1 MNRERRCQG
10 PRARGAPAPSVS
22 DGPNKIWR
30 EGAPTPW
37 KRARR
42 LAVRSI
48 GLALLLLA
56 IAGIALWLTPFPAD
70 LEAAPAPSTEFVDR
84 NGAPLRML
92 LAEERRY
99 SQHCTLEQVA
109 PSLLFATIA
118 AEDRRFFTHH
128 GVDPLAVGRALWQ
141 YANGRPPAS
150 GASTI
155 TMQLVKLSRPGP
167 RTLGRK
173 LVETW
178 LALRAER
185 SWSKERILTEY
196 LNRLDYGNLQVGIAS
211 ASRFYFGKPAVDLS
225 TAEAAFLA
233 ALPKAPTRLNP
244 HQHLAA
250 AQTRARW
257 IERRVATL
265 HLPLPHNLPCSEI
278 PALPA
283 APLHLRPPA
292 HDFAA
297 PHFVDLLLSRR
308 DIVPSAGGEV
318 RTTLD
323 LALNQFAERA
333 IAENL
338 RELIG
343 RHATAGAAVVL
354 DNATGDVLALA
365 GAATEAYATDV
376 NTAWMIRS
384 PGSAMKPFTYLLAL
398 QAGAHPGTIVP
409 DVPTDFPTPTG
420 SYRPNNYN
428 HRFYGPVSLRFAL
441 GNSLNVG
448 AIRALELAG
457 GPDALQRAMLRAG
470 ITTLDHPTDYYG
482 LGLTLGNGE
491 VRLLELANAY
501 ATLARL
507 GEHRPFRLLLRDHD
521 GGTAKLPP
529 ARRIFDA
536 DAAYLLADML
546 SDNNARASSFGLHSY
561 LRFAFPVACKTG
573 TSSDYRD
580 NWCLGYTPEFTVAVW
595 VGNPDGKPMQGI
607 TGVTGAA
614 PIMHEIFEHLHQTR
628 GTTWYAQPPSVQSYA
643 LDPLTGHRVAE
654 NHPGALREKCLAPPP
669 LATADD
675 YDEAGRVVLPPVY
688 SAWLASSQNSLGS
701 LVASARPS
709 SAASLTPLEILEP
722 PAGSLFYLDPDL
734 PPETQAI
741 PLRAATA
748 APLEWTSPTLAL
760 TASRARLAEGRHQL
774 TAREPATGR
783 TASTW
788 IEVKA
793 L

>member
-1 MNRERRCQG
+1 MKRKV
-10 PRARGAPAPSVS
+10 ALRGA
-22 DGPNKIWR
+22 G
-30 EGAPTPW
+30 T
-37 KRARR
+37 
-42 LAVRSI
+42 
-48 GLALLLLA
+48 ALLLLA
-56 IAGIALWLTPFPAD
+56 SFEIARRLTPFPAA
-70 LEAAPAPSTEFVDR
+70 LESAPPPSTEFVDR
-84 NGAPLRML
+84 HGEPLRML

-99 SQHCTLEQVA
+99 AQRCTLAEVA
-109 PSLLFATIA
+109 PSLVTATIA
-118 AEDRRFFTHH
+118 AEDRRFYTHH
-128 GVDPLAVGRALWQ
+128 GVDPLAVVRAARQ
-141 YANGRPPAS
+141 YAQGRPPAS

-155 TMQLVKLSRPGP
+155 TMQLVKLAQPGP
-167 RTLGRK
+167 RTLQRK
-173 LVETW
+173 LAEAW
-178 LALRAER
+178 LAWRVER

-225 TAEAAFLA
+225 TAESAFLA

-244 HQHLAA
+244 HQHFAEALS
-250 AQTRARW
+250 RARW
-257 IERRVATL
+257 IQRRVAVL
-265 HLPLPHNLPCSEI
+265 RSSPEIVSEEPI
-278 PALPA
+278 
-283 APLHLRPPA
+283 HLRPPT

-297 PHFVDLLLSRR
+297 PHFVDRLLARR
-308 DIVPSAGGEV
+308 DVVPARGGEI

-323 LALNQFAERA
+323 LALNRFAERVL
-333 IAENL
+333 AENL
-338 RELIG
+338 RQLTG
-343 RHATAGAAVVL
+343 KNATAGAAVVL
-354 DNATGDVLALA
+354 ENATGDVLALA
-365 GAATEAYATDV
+365 GAATATYASDV

-398 QAGAHPGTIVP
+398 QKGHHPGTIVP

-457 GPDALQRAMLRAG
+457 GPEALQRAMTRAG

-507 GEHRPFRLLLRDHD
+507 GEHRPFRLLLRD
-521 GGTAKLPP
+521 TASAPP
-529 ARRIFDA
+529 AQRIFDA

-546 SDNNARASSFGLHSY
+546 SDNTARASSFGLNSY
-561 LRFAFPVACKTG
+561 LRFDFPVACKTG

-580 NWCLGYTPEFTVAVW
+580 NWCIGYTPEFTVAVW
-595 VGNPDGKPMQGI
+595 VGNPDGRPMQGI

-614 PIMHEIFEHLHQTR
+614 PAMHEIFAHLHRTR
-628 GTTWYAQPPSVQSYA
+628 GTTWYAQPPSVQSYT
-643 LDPLTGHRVAE
+643 LDPLTGHQVAE
-654 NHPGALREKCLAPPP
+654 DHPGAVREKCLAPPP
-669 LATADD
+669 LAIAGD
-675 YDEAGRVVLPPVY
+675 YDEAGRVVLPPIY
-688 SAWLASSQNSLGS
+688 SGWLASSQNALGS
-701 LVASARPS
+701 LATSSSSSSSSSS
-709 SAASLTPLEILEP
+709 SAPAPLEIIEP

-734 PPETQAI
+734 PRETQCI

-748 APLEWTSPTLAL
+748 LPLEWTSSTLTL
-760 TASRARLAEGRHQL
+760 TASRARLAEGRHEL
-774 TAREPATGR
+774 TVREPSTGR
-783 TASTW
+783 IASTW

>member
-1 MNRERRCQG
+1 MKRERRHPCL
-10 PRARGAPAPSVS
+10 RGQQASSLRPA
-22 DGPNKIWR
+22 
-30 EGAPTPW
+30 
-37 KRARR
+37 KRAGWKPADRTAWKAVFR
-42 LAVRSI
+42 WLAA
-48 GLALLLLA
+48 ALLLVA
-56 IAGIALWLTPFPAD
+56 AADVALRLTPFPAA
-70 LEAAPAPSTEFVDR
+70 LETAPPPSTEFVDR
-84 NGAPLRML
+84 NGQPLRML

-99 SQHCTLEQVA
+99 AQRCTLTQVS
-109 PSLLFATIA
+109 PSLVTATIA

-128 GVDPLAVGRALWQ
+128 GVDPLAAARALWQ
-141 YANGRPPAS
+141 YARGRPPAS

-155 TMQLVKLSRPGP
+155 TMQLVKLAQPGP
-167 RTLGRK
+167 RTVLRK
-173 LVETW
+173 LAQTW
-178 LALRAER
+178 LALRVER

-211 ASRFYFGKPAVDLS
+211 ASRFYFGKPAIDLS
-225 TAEAAFLA
+225 SAESAFLA
-233 ALPKAPTRLNP
+233 GLPKAPTRLNP
-244 HQHLAA
+244 HEHFAA
-250 AQTRARW
+250 AEARAQW
-257 IERRVATL
+257 IERRVAVLNPNPT
-265 HLPLPHNLPCSEI
+265 
-278 PALPA
+278 PALTPNPSGTT
-283 APLHLRPPA
+283 PLRLRPPT

-297 PHFVDLLLSRR
+297 PHFVDLLLARR
-308 DIVPSAGGEV
+308 DIVPLEGGEI

-323 LALNQFAERA
+323 LALNRFAERA
-333 IAENL
+333 ILENL
-338 RELIG
+338 RELTG
-343 RHATAGAAVVL
+343 KNATAGAAVVL

-365 GAATEAYATDV
+365 GAATESSAADV

-398 QAGAHPGTIVP
+398 QKGCHPGTIVP
-409 DVPTDFPTPTG
+409 DVPTDFPTSTG

-457 GPDALQRAMLRAG
+457 GPEALQRAMLRAG
-470 ITTLDHPTDYYG
+470 ITTLDQPADYYG

-507 GEHRPFRLLLRDHD
+507 GEYWPFRLLLRD
-521 GGTAKLPP
+521 TASPP
-529 ARRIFDA
+529 RAQRIFDA

-546 SDNNARASSFGLHSY
+546 SDNTARASSFGLSSY
-561 LRFAFPVACKTG
+561 LRFDFPVACKTG

-595 VGNPDGKPMQGI
+595 VGNPDGRPMQGI

-614 PIMHEIFEHLHQTR
+614 PVMHELIEHLHQTR
-628 GTTWYAQPPSVQSYA
+628 GTSWYASPPPSVHTYT
-643 LDPLTGHRVAE
+643 LDPLTGHQVAE
-654 NHPGALREKCLAPPP
+654 NHPGAVREKCLAPPP
-669 LATADD
+669 LATASD
-675 YDEAGRVVLPPVY
+675 YEEAGRVLLPPVY
-688 SAWLASSQNSLGS
+688 SAWLSSSQNALGS
-701 LVASARPS
+701 LASS
-709 SAASLTPLEILEP
+709 SSSSSSSPLPPLEILEP

-734 PPETQAI
+734 PLETQCI

-748 APLEWTSPTLAL
+748 MPLEWSSPTLTL
-760 TASRARLAEGRHQL
+760 TAARARLAEGRHQL
-774 TAREPATGR
+774 TAREPGTGR
-783 TASTW
+783 VASTW

>member
-1 MNRERRCQG
+1 M
-10 PRARGAPAPSVS
+10 SHVS
-22 DGPNKIWR
+22 DHSQETQRK
-30 EGAPTPW
+30 ASSC
-37 KRARR
+37 KRR
-42 LAVRSI
+42 LFRCLAV
-48 GLALLLLA
+48 ALILLA
-56 IAGIALWLTPFPAD
+56 AAEVALRLTPFPAA
-70 LEAAPAPSTEFVDR
+70 LATAPPPSTEFVDR
-84 NGAPLRML
+84 TGQPLRML

-99 SQHCTLEQVA
+99 SQRCTLAQVA
-109 PSLLFATIA
+109 PSLVTATIA

-128 GVDPLAVGRALWQ
+128 GVDPLAAARALWQ
-141 YANGRPPAS
+141 YARGRPPAS

-155 TMQLVKLSRPGP
+155 TMQLVKLAEPGP
-167 RTLGRK
+167 RTVRRK
-173 LVETW
+173 LAQTW
-178 LALRAER
+178 LALRVER

-211 ASRFYFGKPAVDLS
+211 ASRFYFGKPAIDLS
-225 TAEAAFLA
+225 TTEAAFLA
-233 ALPKAPTRLNP
+233 GLPKAPTRLNP
-244 HQHLAA
+244 HEHFAA
-250 AQTRARW
+250 AQSRGQW
-257 IERRVATL
+257 IERRVAMLNRT
-265 HLPLPHNLPCSEI
+265 PA
-278 PALPA
+278 PALDLNLSGTTPI
-283 APLHLRPPA
+283 HLRPPT

-297 PHFVDLLLSRR
+297 PHFVDLLLARR
-308 DIVPSAGGEV
+308 DIVPSQGGEI

-323 LALNQFAERA
+323 LALNRFAERA
-333 IAENL
+333 ILENL
-338 RELIG
+338 RELTG
-343 RHATAGAAVVL
+343 KNATAGAAVVL

-365 GAATEAYATDV
+365 GAATERYAADV

-398 QAGAHPGTIVP
+398 QKGYHPGTIVP
-409 DVPTDFPTPTG
+409 DVPTDFPTSTG

-457 GPDALQRAMLRAG
+457 GPEALQRAMLRAG
-470 ITTLDHPTDYYG
+470 ITTLDQPTDYYG

-507 GEHRPFRLLLRDHD
+507 GEYRPFRLLLRD
-521 GGTAKLPP
+521 TASPP
-529 ARRIFDA
+529 HAQRIFDA

-546 SDNNARASSFGLHSY
+546 SDNTARASSFGLSSY
-561 LRFAFPVACKTG
+561 LHFDFPVACKTG

-595 VGNPDGKPMQGI
+595 VGNPDGRPMQGI

-614 PIMHEIFEHLHQTR
+614 PVMHELVEHLHRTR
-628 GTTWYAQPPSVQSYA
+628 GTSWYAPPPSVRTYT
-643 LDPLTGHRVAE
+643 LDPLTGHQVAE
-654 NHPGALREKCLAPPP
+654 NHPGAIREKCLAPPP
-669 LATADD
+669 LATASD
-675 YDEAGRVVLPPVY
+675 YDDAGRVVLPPVY
-688 SAWLASSQNSLGS
+688 SAWLSSSQNTLGS
-701 LVASARPS
+701 LATTSSSSSSSSSPS
-709 SAASLTPLEILEP
+709 SSLPPLQILEP

-734 PPETQAI
+734 PLETQCI

-748 APLEWTSPTLAL
+748 GQLEWTSPTLAL

-774 TAREPATGR
+774 TAREPGTGR
-783 TASTW
+783 VASTW

>member
-1 MNRERRCQG
+1 MKR
-10 PRARGAPAPSVS
+10 PL
-22 DGPNKIWR
+22 
-30 EGAPTPW
+30 W
-37 KRARR
+37 KRAARWVGV
-42 LAVRSI
+42 AVLLFI
-48 GLALLLLA
+48 AAEVALRF
-56 IAGIALWLTPFPAD
+56 TPFPAA
-70 LEAAPAPSTEFVDR
+70 LETAPPLSTEFVDR
-84 NGAPLRML
+84 TGHPLRML

-99 SQHCTLEQVA
+99 AQRCTLDQVSPA
-109 PSLLFATIA
+109 LLTATIA

-128 GVDPLAVGRALWQ
+128 GVDPLAAARALWQ
-141 YANGRPPAS
+141 YAQGRPPAS

-155 TMQLVKLSRPGP
+155 TMQLVKISNPGP
-167 RTLGRK
+167 RTMRRK

-178 LALRAER
+178 QALRVER

-196 LNRLDYGNLQVGIAS
+196 LNRLDYGNLQVGISS
-211 ASRFYFGKPAVDLS
+211 ASRFYLGKPASDLS
-225 TAEAAFLA
+225 TAESTFLA

-244 HQHLAA
+244 HQHFAEA
-250 AQTRARW
+250 NARAQW
-257 IERRVATL
+257 IQRRVAALNPTPTL
-265 HLPLPHNLPCSEI
+265 DLNPHPSPI
-278 PALPA
+278 
-283 APLHLRPPA
+283 HLRPPT

-308 DIVPSAGGEV
+308 DIVPAQGGEI

-323 LALNQFAERA
+323 LALNRFAEHA

-338 RELIG
+338 RELSG
-343 RHATAGAAVVL
+343 KNATAGAAVVL

-365 GAATEAYATDV
+365 GAATASYATDV

-384 PGSAMKPFTYLLAL
+384 PGSAIKPFTYLLAL
-398 QAGAHPGTIVP
+398 QKGHHPGTIVP
-409 DVPTDFPTPTG
+409 DVPTDFATTTG

-457 GPDALQRAMLRAG
+457 GPEALQRAMLRAG

-507 GEHRPFRLLLRDHD
+507 GEHRPFRLLLRDQP
-521 GGTAKLPP
+521 GAP
-529 ARRIFDA
+529 AQRIFDA

-546 SDNNARASSFGLHSY
+546 SDNTARASSFGLNSFLH
-561 LRFAFPVACKTG
+561 FAFPVACKTG

-580 NWCLGYTPEFTVAVW
+580 NWCIGYTPEFTVAVW
-595 VGNPDGKPMQGI
+595 VGNPDGKPMREI

-614 PIMHEIFEHLHQTR
+614 PVMHGIFEHLHQTR
-628 GTTWYAQPPSVQSYA
+628 GTSWYPQPASVQTYT

-654 NHPGALREKCLAPPP
+654 HHPGAVREKCLAPPP
-669 LATADD
+669 LASASD
-675 YDEAGRVVLPPVY
+675 YDEAGHVALPAVY
-688 SAWLASSQNSLGS
+688 SAWLASAQNSLGS
-701 LVASARPS
+701 LVAGASPA
-709 SAASLTPLEILEP
+709 SAAPLEILEP
-722 PAGSLFYLDPDL
+722 TAGSLFYLDPDL
-734 PPETQAI
+734 PRETQLI
-741 PLRAATA
+741 PLRATTA
-748 APLEWTSPTLAL
+748 APLEWTSPTLTL
-760 TASRARLAEGRHQL
+760 TATRARLAEGRHQL
-774 TAREPATGR
+774 TAREPGTGR

>member
-1 MNRERRCQG
+1 MNRSG
-10 PRARGAPAPSVS
+10 PR
-22 DGPNKIWR
+22 
-30 EGAPTPW
+30 
-37 KRARR
+37 KRAGRTAWK
-42 LAVRSI
+42 AVLRCA
-48 GLALLLLA
+48 GTALILLA
-56 IAGIALWLTPFPAD
+56 GAEVALRLTPFPAA
-70 LEAAPAPSTEFVDR
+70 LETAPPPSTEFVDR
-84 NGAPLRML
+84 TGQPLRML

-99 SQHCTLEQVA
+99 AQRCTLAQVA
-109 PSLLFATIA
+109 PSLLTATIA

-128 GVDPLAVGRALWQ
+128 GVDPLAATRALWQ
-141 YANGRPPAS
+141 YAQGRPPAS

-155 TMQLVKLSRPGP
+155 TMQLVKLSQPGP
-167 RTLGRK
+167 RTVRRK

-178 LALRAER
+178 LALRVER

-211 ASRFYFGKPAVDLS
+211 ASRFYFGKPASDLS
-225 TAEAAFLA
+225 RTESAFLA
-233 ALPKAPTRLNP
+233 GLPKAPTRLNP
-244 HQHLAA
+244 HQHFAEA
-250 AQTRARW
+250 HARAEW
-257 IERRVATL
+257 IQRRVAALNLPLPLPL
-265 HLPLPHNLPCSEI
+265 HLPLSGI
-278 PALPA
+278 D

-292 HDFAA
+292 HDYAA

-308 DIVPSAGGEV
+308 DVVPARGGEI

-323 LALNQFAERA
+323 LALNRFAERA

-338 RELIG
+338 HELAG
-343 RHATAGAAVVL
+343 KNATAGAAVVL
-354 DNATGDVLALA
+354 DNVTGDVLALA

-398 QAGAHPGTIVP
+398 EKGNHPGTIVP
-409 DVPTDFPTPTG
+409 DVPTDFPTSTG

-457 GPDALQRAMLRAG
+457 GPEALQRAMLRAG
-470 ITTLDHPTDYYG
+470 ITTLDQPTDYYG

-507 GEHRPFRLLLRDHD
+507 GEHRPFRLLLRD
-521 GGTAKLPP
+521 TAG
-529 ARRIFDA
+529 ARPGQRIFDA

-546 SDNNARASSFGLHSY
+546 ADNTARASSFGLNSWLH
-561 LRFAFPVACKTG
+561 FDFPVACKTG

-580 NWCLGYTPEFTVAVW
+580 NWCIGYTPEFTVAVW
-595 VGNPDGKPMQGI
+595 VGNPDGKPMREI

-614 PIMHEIFEHLHQTR
+614 PVMHDLFEQLHRTR
-628 GTTWYAQPPSVQSYA
+628 GTGWYVQPPSVRTYT
-643 LDPLTGHRVAE
+643 LDPLTGRQVAG
-654 NHPGALREKCLAPPP
+654 NHPGGIREKCLAPPP
-669 LATADD
+669 PAAAGD

-688 SAWLASSQNSLGS
+688 SAWLASPQNSLGS
-701 LVASARPS
+701 LATTS
-709 SAASLTPLEILEP
+709 SSSSSSSSLPPLEILEP

-734 PPETQAI
+734 PRETQCI
-741 PLRAATA
+741 PLRAATGL
-748 APLEWTSPTLAL
+748 PLEWNSPTLTL
-760 TASRARLAEGRHQL
+760 TAGRARLAEGWHQL

-788 IEVKA
+788 IEVKG